1 MNLNF
6 NFWQIFFRLIHVY
19 AGIFIAPFIFIAALT
34 GLFYAATPQIEQLI
48 YSEILYVDQNHS
60 KIQPLSQQIE
70 IAKQSL
76 SSSAHITEVRP
87 SAAPNQTT
95 RVIFSDPKLKQQN
108 EAVFVDPYTLE
119 IKGQFAVY
127 GTSGLLPFR
136 TTLDHLHRDLLLG
149 NWGRFYSELA
159 ASWLAIL
166 IFTGLYQW
174 IKRRK
179 ILKDKK
185 TNHNRLIQKH
195 STIGLFLFPLLLF
208 IAITGLTWSEWAGE
222 NIRILRQS
230 LSWQTPTLVT
240 SLKAESLPA
249 VIMHHGD
256 HVMTPRNP
264 TVHISS
270 GDFDTALAIARQH
283 GIDASQIQIKPPSD
297 VNQVWTVSEI
307 QRRWPTQADSIAID
321 VQQHQVLDQLYFQDY
336 PLISKLTRWGVD
348 AHIGILFG
356 WMNQLVL
363 IIYALALCSMII
375 YAYLAWYKRTDLKQT
390 TIQLVGQTIMI
401 WKQAAIKQKIILFFV
416 LSIMGILLPIFGISV
431 LVALVIIII
440 KHVTAQENINRT

>member
-6 NFWQIFFRLIHVY
+6 NFWQAFFRLVHVY

-48 YSEILYVDQNHS
+48 YSEVLYVDHQNHS
-60 KIQPLSQQIE
+60 KIQPLRQQIE
-70 IAKQSL
+70 TAKQSL
-76 SSSAHITEVRP
+76 SSTAQITEVRP

-95 RVIFSDPKLKQQN
+95 RVIFSDPKLKQDN

-119 IKGQFAVY
+119 IKGQLAVY

-166 IFTGLYQW
+166 ILTGLYQW

-179 ILKDKK
+179 ILENKQ
-185 TNHNRLIQKH
+185 TIHNKLIQKH
-195 STIGLFLFPLLLF
+195 SMIGLFLFPLLLF

-249 VIMHHGD
+249 VMMHHGD
-256 HVMTPRNP
+256 HVMTPHNP
-264 TVHISS
+264 TAHISS

-297 VNQVWTVSEI
+297 ANQAWTVSEI

-321 VQQHQVLDQLYFQDY
+321 MQQHQVLDQLYFQDY
-336 PLISKLTRWGVD
+336 PLIAKLTRWGVD
-348 AHIGILFG
+348 AHIVLLFG
-356 WMNQLVL
+356 WMNQLIL

-390 TIQLVGQTIMI
+390 TMQLTEQSIMI
-401 WKQAAIKQKIILFFV
+401 WTQAALKQKIALFFV
-416 LSIMGILLPIFGISV
+416 LSIMAVLLPLLGISI
-431 LVALVIIII
+431 LVAIVVITL
-440 KHVTAQENINRT
+440 KHVTVQKSD